1 MSLQL
6 QAVVSLDHSK
16 FGAGLSTLSGLVSNA
31 TGAMMM
37 AFGGVTGEIFAMTR
51 AFGPLGAAIGV
62 MKEATTV
69 GASFEQQMA
78 NVASVS
84 GLMGDE
90 LKKVELA
97 TRDLAKTTR
106 FTATEAGDAMYSL
119 ASAGVAGADA
129 LSNALRPSLL
139 LAGATMS
146 STKMATEAMTAALAN
161 FQIDAKDAMH
171 VADQFAGAIATS
183 PATMERLS
191 EAFKYAG
198 PAAAGFGISLE
209 KTVAEIAAF
218 HQIGLRGEQAGT
230 SFRMALIQLSEE
242 ANKSGSVIGA
252 ALKGWTAGTEGITGA
267 VRRLNAAGVD
277 TEVVIKELGARAGPG
292 MAAMMKF
299 GADAMDNLAGRIT
312 KAADVSKMYELQLG
326 TLSGRF
332 AIFKSAIEETMLT
345 LYGSMAPAL
354 TKITEQMTKLADEV
368 TKLIKAMI
376 AGDWATVKKMLT
388 DAFESGI
395 EAAKKFGETLIQR
408 IALPQTFAAL
418 RNALD
423 TVSVYF
429 TSAKNTATDLFNRLR
444 NTDWAT
450 VLEKSLKLI
459 DSALAAVVKTIDGTI
474 KAVQAMAQAWR
485 DLDAGVKVALLVI
498 TGSAGIVVGLVK
510 LIAMIEATA
519 KATIALSVAMKA
531 NLISHAETAYIKLLL
546 LGDAIKAVTLAQVGM
561 VAGAAALGVGLGL
574 LIRQIPGVASALDNF
589 TIKVGQFLG
598 LVEKED
604 EALKASNEEL
614 ARRRQLNSDSI
625 LAQQKLTDSIDENND
640 ALYEQEDAA
649 AQAINEII
657 KVERAAAAE
666 AEAMQKASNATNG
679 ASNSF
684 SKLAIAAEPIGP
696 IIGEF
701 IDEIDKA
708 DMADNLKAMGEAMSG
723 TAKQVQELADA
734 TKESKV
740 SVTDL
745 FGMLNKFKEM
755 KITAFD
761 VSAFV
766 DAMKRLAVGLAD
778 VKLPEIKLPD
788 FSLLK
793 IPRVNAMEVSGFV
806 NAMKQ
811 LATGLTGVPFPDM
824 TPLTDLAFITIPT
837 ISRGA
842 VVDLLHNLGLLKNG
856 LMDIDFGGLGKIDVN
871 ITGKAGDP
879 AAVLSEIRDML
890 KGAKG
895 IVWA

>member
-1 MSLQL
+1 MLQL
-6 QAVVSLDHSK
+6 QAVVALDHSK
-16 FGAGLSTLSGLVSNA
+16 FGSGLSAISQLTSNA

-69 GASFEQQMA
+69 GSAFEQQMA

-84 GLMGDE
+84 GLTGDE

-119 ASAGVAGADA
+119 ASAGVQGADA
-129 LSNALRPSLL
+129 LSAALRPALL

-146 STKMATEAMTAALAN
+146 STGMATEAVTAALAN
-161 FQIDAKDAMH
+161 FQIEAKDAMH

-191 EAFKYAG
+191 EAMKYAG

-312 KAADVSKMYELQLG
+312 KAADVSKMYEIQLG

-332 AIFKSAIEETMLT
+332 AILKSAVEETFLT
-345 LYGSMAPAL
+345 LYGSLAPTL
-354 TKITEQMTKLADEV
+354 TKITEQMTVMADEV
-368 TKLIKAMI
+368 TKLIRAML
-376 AGDWATVKKMLT
+376 AGDWATVKKMMT
-388 DAFESGI
+388 DAFD
-395 EAAKKFGETLIQR
+395 AALAGAKSFGEALLKN
-408 IALPQTFAAL
+408 IALPQTFAAI
-418 RNALD
+418 RAALD

-429 TSAKNTATDLFNRLR
+429 NSAKNTAISLFDRLR
-444 NTDWAT
+444 NTDWAA

-459 DSALAAVVKTIDGTI
+459 DAALAAVVKTIDVTI
-474 KAVQAMAQAWR
+474 KAVQAMTQAWR
-485 DLDAGVKVALLVI
+485 DMDTGVKVALLAI
-498 TGSAGIVVGLVK
+498 TGTAGITIGLVK
-510 LIAMIEATA
+510 LITTVDAVVKSTVALGLA
-519 KATIALSVAMKA
+519 LKAS
-531 NLISHAETAYIKLLL
+531 LISHAETAYIKLLL
-546 LGDAIKAVTLAQVGM
+546 MVDAIKAVTLAQVGM

-574 LIRQIPGVASALDNF
+574 LIRQIPGVAEALDNM
-589 TIKVGQFLG
+589 TVKVGKFLG

-604 EALKASNEEL
+604 MALKASREEW
-614 ARRRQLNSDSI
+614 ARRRQLHNDSL
-625 LAQQKLTDSIDENND
+625 LAQQKITNAIDENND

-649 AQAINEII
+649 AAAVNEII
-657 KVERAAAAE
+657 KAEKAALAATAAMKKAAE
-666 AEAMQKASNATNG
+666 ATDGTSSG
-679 ASNSF
+679 F
-684 SKLAIAAEPIGP
+684 SKLALAAAPVAP

-701 IDEIDKA
+701 IDEIDRE
-708 DMADNLKAMGEAMSG
+708 DMADNLKSMGAAMSG
-723 TAKQVQELADA
+723 TAKQVKELADETNEA
-734 TKESKV
+734 KV

-745 FGMLNKFKEM
+745 FGMLSKFKEDRVS
-755 KITAFD
+755 AFD

-766 DAMKRLAVGLAD
+766 NAMKQLAMGLAD
-778 VKLPEIKLPD
+778 IKLPEIKLPD
-788 FSLLK
+788 FSNIK
-793 IPRVNAMEVSGFV
+793 IPRLNTMEVSSFV
-806 NAMKQ
+806 NAIKQ
-811 LATGLTGVPFPDM
+811 VSTGLFGVQFPDM
-824 TPLTDLAFITIPT
+824 KPLTDLANIKIPSLSRNSIT
-837 ISRGA
+837 
-842 VVDLLHNLGLLKNG
+842 DLLHNLGLLKNG
-856 LMDIDFGGLGKIDVN
+856 LMNVDFGGLGKIDVN
-871 ITGKAGDP
+871 ITGKAGG
-879 AAVLSEIRDML
+879 AQGVLDEILGLL